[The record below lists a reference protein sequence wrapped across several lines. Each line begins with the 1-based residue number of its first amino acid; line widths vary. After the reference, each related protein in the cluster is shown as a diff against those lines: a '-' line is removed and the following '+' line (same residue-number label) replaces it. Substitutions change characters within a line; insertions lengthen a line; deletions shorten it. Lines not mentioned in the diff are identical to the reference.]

1 MAKHLKSRPFTDPR
15 DTWQNRARQSAEAR
29 TGKKQPLTRRRV
41 EQVYQRLVTV
51 DVDRALYSTWPSRIL
66 WASSTRTVC
75 DFSPGDHVEYLGSF
89 YSVGR
94 SEDWGGLGWVL
105 ELDGKIAYARDC
117 KLVGGPW

>member
-1 MAKHLKSRPFTDPR
+1 MSKHKSRPFTDPR
-15 DTWQNRARQSAEAR
+15 DTWHNRARQSAEAK
-29 TGKKQPLTRRRV
+29 TVKKQPLTRHRV
-41 EQVYQRLVTV
+41 EQVYQRLVGV
-51 DVDRALYSTWPSRIL
+51 GVDRALYSTWFSSGTS
-66 WASSTRTVC
+66 WTSSTRPVC

-94 SEDWGGLGWVL
+94 SEDWVGMGWVL